1 MLEFTRFATD
11 NNKRCIGVAGKLF
24 KAFLTAYNP
33 KYVKSFADRRWT
45 LSEEN
50 NLYTNLGFK
59 LAKILSPDY
68 RYINGEKR
76 EHKFNYRK
84 QILNKKYGLPLSMT
98 ETEMTTQL
106 GFYKIWDCGL
116 YKFEWKIKEE
126 DY

>member
-1 MLEFTRFATD
+1 M
-11 NNKRCIGVAGKLF
+11 
-24 KAFLTAYNP
+24 AYNP

-68 RYINGEKR
+68 RYINGQKR

-116 YKFEWKIKEE
+116 YKFEWKKEE
-126 DY
+126 EDC